1 MEVVAPV
8 ITSLISVKTS
18 TNPTVIEPIP
28 RPSENLLSIN
38 LISYSVS
45 KGSLGLNLKKDS
57 LRKSSVSTTNSPQ
70 SLSDDTKDVLNPSLA
85 NEFLSKIN
93 EF

>member
-28 RPSENLLSIN
+28 RPGENLLSIN